1 MRWLAKTFV
10 GIFVAIGILAVGGY
24 FAANYL
30 ITQFTKLP
38 ERPTFPN
45 DDPNYRKSQVKA
57 SAKPNPS
64 NSPASDKNKSE
75 PSNPESKSE
84 KPLPPGAFEG
94 KVIQPIGLVLRQSA
108 SLDGAP
114 VGGISFNEKVV
125 VLESSPDGN
134 WQKVR
139 LLNSDREGWVKGGN
153 IDKVQ

>member
-1 MRWLAKTFV
+1 MRWVAKTFV
-10 GIFVAIGILAVGGY
+10 GIFVAVGILVVGGY

-38 ERPTFPN
+38 DRPTFPN
-45 DDPNYRKSQVKA
+45 DDPNYLKNQAKA
-57 SAKPNPS
+57 IAKPKPSNPS
-64 NSPASDKNKSE
+64 SSDKNKATS
-75 PSNPESKSE
+75 SNPESKLD

-114 VGGISFNEKVV
+114 AGGIGFNEKVV

-139 LLNSDREGWVKGGN
+139 LMNSDREGWVKGGN
-153 IDKVQ
+153 IEKVQ